1 MFTEMKEKNL
11 ERLALVGTNSQ
22 GKSYK
27 INSELKGAISKKT
40 ILVTNEVKADENLKN
55 STDTSTLIAWLNS
68 LLDNTRAK
76 QAIQEEIDKVDLSQI
91 NKDSF
96 LNISLSNNLESYKG
110 IVSAEITT
118 DSNQWKKPGSGE
130 KFLIIIMNF

>member
-27 INSELKGAISKKT
+27 ISSELKGAISKKT

-76 QAIQEEIDKVDLSQI
+76 QTIQEEIDKVDFI
-91 NKDSF
+91 SF
-96 LNISLSNNLESYKG
+96 VY
-110 IVSAEITT
+110 
-118 DSNQWKKPGSGE
+118 
-130 KFLIIIMNF
+130 F